1 MSTTTIRVPT
11 TSHIRLRRLAAEQDR
26 PIGEVIAGLLD
37 DHEKRAFFAG
47 MGEDLERLR
56 ADPAALPDYEAEVA
70 AWNVTLGDGL
80 ADEPPA
86 G

>member
-1 MSTTTIRVPT
+1 MTTTTIRVPVT
-11 TSHIRLRRLAAEQDR
+11 THTRLRRLAAEQDR
-26 PIGEVIAGLLD
+26 PIGKVIAGLLD

-47 MGEDLERLR
+47 LGEDFERLR
-56 ADPAALPDYEAEVA
+56 ADPTAWADYEAEVA
-70 AWNVTLGDGL
+70 AWDAALGDGL